1 MMKTV
6 RSICPYDCPCS
17 CGLLLN
23 VENGSLLSTTG
34 DPEHPAC
41 KGLICGKMRNYER
54 GVNHPDRLKKPLIR
68 TGAKGSGMFREA
80 SWEEAVRLITEKW
93 QSILRESGPES
104 IAYCYY
110 SGVMSIVQ
118 RYGMEAL
125 FAKMGACQ
133 LEATLCSSGKGAG
146 YAAVVGKT
154 GCLDPRELEDSD
166 LYILWSSQ
174 VKATRLQILPTLTE
188 ARKKGK
194 KILLV
199 DVYAEETADLCDEI
213 FLIRPGSDGAL
224 ALAVMKVLKDQGLAD
239 EAYLK
244 ENAEGFEDFF
254 ASLDMYTLSWAEE
267 KTGLSADSIEKLAI
281 LYGRAAAPASVLGS
295 GFSRYGNG
303 GMNARL
309 ITILSLFTGA
319 WKRPGGGLC
328 GCNPSGSAYVDKN
341 KISRPDFRKH
351 VDRSE
356 DSDQP
361 GSRENPVQSANSNQP
376 GSREHPAR
384 KININCL
391 GAELEKETI
400 RSLYVW
406 GCNPAN
412 SVSDAEAVR
421 RGLMREDLFTV
432 VHERFLT
439 DTALLADVV
448 LPATYSPEQTDVYTS
463 YGYRTLGLA
472 KKAVN
477 APGEA
482 LSNWDTMRLLA
493 KGMGYTDS
501 YFLQTEEEAARMLLD
516 TSPAVQ
522 ALPEEVRAR
531 LYEGNVV
538 SMPKEEAGIWRT
550 PSGKIQIRNEALSVP
565 LPGYVP
571 CYSESEGRKQEDHL
585 HHAEGEER
593 KQEDRLHH
601 AECEGEETSKNTQF
615 FHLISAPS
623 IYTLNTVFAERD
635 DLNEKRGPMKLV
647 MHELDAEAHGIR
659 EGDWVLAA
667 NDLAE
672 VEFIAHLTDKISRGT
687 AAAVGVYS
695 RGMSFNG
702 KTANSLHHARLT
714 DLGAGTTMNDNVV
727 QLRLLFTG
735 Q

>member
-1 MMKTV
+1 MKTV

-17 CGLLLN
+17 CGLLLT
-23 VENGSLLSTTG
+23 VENGTVVSTTG
-34 DPEHPAC
+34 DSEHPAC

-54 GVNHPDRLKKPLIR
+54 GINHPDRLKKPLIR
-68 TGAKGSGMFREA
+68 TGAKGSGKFREA
-80 SWEEAVRLITEKW
+80 SWEEAVQLITEKW
-93 QSILRESGPES
+93 QSILRESGPEN

-154 GCLDPRELEDSD
+154 GCLDPRELENSD

-174 VKATRLQILPTLTE
+174 VKATRLQILPTLTG

-224 ALAVMKVLKDQGLAD
+224 ALAMMKVLKDQGLAD
-239 EAYLK
+239 EVYLK
-244 ENAEGFEDFF
+244 ENAEGFEEFF

-267 KTGLSADSIEKLAI
+267 KTGLSSDRIEELAL
-281 LYGRAAAPASVLGS
+281 LYGSAAAPAIVLGS

-319 WKRPGGGLC
+319 WKKPGGGLC

-341 KISRPDFRKH
+341 KISRPDFRVHAAQK
-351 VDRSE
+351 DDNE
-356 DSDQP
+356 
-361 GSRENPVQSANSNQP
+361 GSIPQK
-376 GSREHPAR
+376 HPAR

-477 APGEA
+477 APEEA

-493 KGMGYTDS
+493 RGMGYTDPH
-501 YFLQTEEEAARMLLD
+501 FLQTEEEAARMLLD

-522 ALPEEVRAR
+522 TLPEETKAS
-531 LYEGNVV
+531 LYEGCAV
-538 SMPKEEAGIWRT
+538 SMPKEEAGIWHT
-550 PSGKIQIRNEALSVP
+550 PSGKIQIRNEALPNP

-571 CYSESEGRKQEDHL
+571 CYSESEERKQEDHL
-585 HHAEGEER
+585 HHAE
-593 KQEDRLHH
+593 
-601 AECEGEETSKNTQF
+601 CEGEKICENTQF

-623 IYTLNTVFAERD
+623 IYTLNTVFAERE
-635 DLNEKRGPMKLV
+635 DLNEKRGTMRLV
-647 MHELDAEAHGIR
+647 LHELDAAAHGIR
-659 EGDWVLAA
+659 EGDRVLAA

-727 QLRLLFTG
+727 QLRLIFTG